1 MSNVT
6 VKVRRGVIAV
16 VAIVVGFATA
26 MAPVGATDDP
36 PEISI
41 SEGEC
46 GEVTF
51 SASWPGDDHVPADVV
66 LVVATVE
73 GQQTAGVGESITVG
87 PFDYE
92 SDTIL
97 YRVWGGEER
106 AYDVPPLSD
115 PDAMEDHLAQGG
127 SPLDITAPGIAWD
140 TLEVEGCPELT
151 EVSPVEPT
159 VTQFDCAD
167 DHYTGTVTIPDV
179 EGVRYES
186 AGATRYL
193 DPGTYTASM
202 GEYTFVAY
210 PQEGYALDS
219 GEETAVYE
227 VVVEPV
233 EACPEGTEP
242 EEPEQPI
249 SGELDDTETPPATAV
264 TGEPAFTG

>member
-1 MSNVT
+1 MPDLT
-6 VKVRRGVIAV
+6 VKARQAMIV
-16 VAIVVGFATA
+16 VAALIVGFATA
-26 MAPVGATDDP
+26 MAPPAGATDDP

-41 SEGEC
+41 SEGAC
-46 GEVTF
+46 GEVAF
-51 SASWPGDDHVPADVV
+51 SAHWPGDGDAPADVV

-73 GQQTAGVGESITVG
+73 GQQTVGIGETVTVG

-115 PDAMEDHLAQGG
+115 ADAMEDHLAQGG
-127 SPLDITAPGIAWD
+127 SPFDLSAPGIAWD
-140 TLEVEGCPELT
+140 TLEIEGCPELT
-151 EVSPVEPT
+151 QVSPTEPT

-167 DHYTGTVTIPDV
+167 DHYSGTVTIPDV
-179 EGVRYES
+179 EGVLYES

-219 GEETAVYE
+219 GEETVVYV

-233 EACPEGTEP
+233 GACPEGTEP
-242 EEPEQPI
+242 EEPE
-249 SGELDDTETPPATAV
+249 GERLDAATPPPAPAV
-264 TGEPAFTG
+264 TGEPTFTG